1 LISLLEGWLDPP
13 PVAKGMD
20 NVEKQR
26 RRREE
31 GGSKI
36 PQRPT
41 SLAVAAVILVIVS
54 LSGLLFIP
62 VALYATTHKLRAQIR
77 SEIEPARAQ
86 VTNLQ
91 VALGENTAS
100 IHGYVLTRGAIFAER
115 YRSAAAL
122 ERASLDEI
130 RKATDHL
137 DGEEKALI
145 EEIERASEQWHL
157 LPSQVVS
164 GEISPRQYVEQ
175 IADQQLLYET
185 MSRIA
190 AELDRTIAGTGL
202 ERRQRITRIEWLA
215 GVAIMILAALAMAS
229 ALLVA
234 HLARGYRRLA
244 SQLQKRADEERLLAH
259 IGTVLSSSLD
269 YEVTLETLTTLAA
282 ESLADYCMVEIVE
295 HGRLRRVAAAH
306 REPEKKIV
314 LDQGQPYA
322 FDERRTPLMQPLI
335 SGGTVF
341 LPSIS
346 DEEMAQLTRD
356 SYHGEMVARLA
367 PVSIIATPLISRGQR
382 LGILILLRMH
392 APAFR
397 DEDVPLAEEVA
408 RRAALA
414 VDNARLYQKS
424 QQAVAAREDVLT
436 VVSHDLRSPLTTVS
450 MAASLLLEDDLTPEQ
465 TQELESVRAA
475 THAMRRLIED
485 LLDAARIEGGRLHLQ
500 IEEVT
505 FEEIVDDVVAV
516 LRPQAEEKQQR
527 LVTKVSQ
534 NLPTLNADPKKLHQ
548 VLSNLIGNAVKFTPR
563 DGLISLKAKQVDS
576 RIAVTITDSGPG
588 IEADDL
594 EAIFTPYWQGGGAER
609 IGTGLG
615 LAIVKG
621 IVEAHGGVITA
632 ESEPGAGTTFRFEIP
647 LGSPEDE
654 SVESDPA

>member
-1 LISLLEGWLDPP
+1 MARPP
-13 PVAKGMD
+13 PDAKGME
-20 NVEKQR
+20 NIEKQR

-31 GGSKI
+31 GGPKI

-91 VALGENTAS
+91 VALGENSAS
-100 IHGYVLTRGAIFAER
+100 IHGYVLTRGAVFAER

-122 ERASLDEI
+122 ERESLDAI
-130 RKATDHL
+130 RRATDHL
-137 DGEEKALI
+137 EGEEKALI
-145 EEIERASEQWHL
+145 EEIERASRQWHL
-157 LPSQVVS
+157 RPSQVVS

-190 AELDRTIAGTGL
+190 AELDRTIAETGI

-215 GVAIMILAALAMAS
+215 GIAIMILAALAMAS

-234 HLARGYRRLA
+234 HLARSYRRLA

-269 YEVTLETLTTLAA
+269 YEVTLETLTSLAA

-306 REPEKKIV
+306 RQPEEKV
-314 LDQGQPYA
+314 VFDQNQPYA
-322 FDERRTPLMQPLI
+322 FDQRRTPLMQPLI

-341 LPSIS
+341 LPTIS

-356 SYHGEMVARLA
+356 TYHGEIVARLA

-392 APAFR
+392 APVFR

-465 TQELESVRAA
+465 RQELESVRAA

-485 LLDAARIEGGRLHLQ
+485 LLDAARIEGGRLPLQ
-500 IEEVT
+500 IEEVA
-505 FEEIVDDVVAV
+505 FEEIVDEVVAV

-527 LVTKVSQ
+527 LVTRISPD
-534 NLPTLNADPKKLHQ
+534 LPTLNADPKKLHQ

-563 DGLISLKAKQVDS
+563 HGLISLTAKQVDS

-588 IEADDL
+588 IEADNL

-609 IGTGLG
+609 IGAGLG

-621 IVEAHGGVITA
+621 IVEAHGGAISA
-632 ESEPGAGTTFRFEIP
+632 ESDPGEGTTFRFEIP
-647 LGSPEDE
+647 IDPPETASSDE
-654 SVESDPA
+654 RGNAG